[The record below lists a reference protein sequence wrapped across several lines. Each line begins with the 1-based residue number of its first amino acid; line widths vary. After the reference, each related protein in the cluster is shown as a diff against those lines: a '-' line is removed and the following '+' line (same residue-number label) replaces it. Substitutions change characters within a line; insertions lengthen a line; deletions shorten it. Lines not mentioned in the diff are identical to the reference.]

1 LKEVNSLIFEFTT
14 KYLSASSPLT
24 NINMSSA
31 FNAKKV
37 IGGGSGEFA
46 VITADSAAVEGEYTI
61 NEIISLAKEASI
73 ASSGAVSASADN
85 KINLSTQLK
94 DLALGTQLQFS
105 SGFISFNINGN
116 DFTFSE
122 SDTLN
127 TVISTVNRSDAGVTM
142 SYSSLS
148 DGLTVKSKAKGADS
162 AFVISDVSESNF
174 FAAFNISGGTV
185 NNGTNAVLRIN
196 NYMVEQN
203 SNVFTID
210 GITYNLLKST
220 SNETSFVVTQDV
232 DSIYNRIKGFIDGYN
247 ELVKTLN
254 DKISEPVYRTFLP
267 LTDSQ
272 RAEMSESEIKAWE
285 EKSNSGM
292 LNRDSNISQ
301 LLFNIRNAFSQS
313 IEGLGIT
320 FAEIGITTGDW
331 REKGLM
337 HINETKL
344 KNAIAN
350 NPQGVCDLFTKKV
363 TTGDSQAK
371 YNQSGLVE
379 RINISINKYTAY
391 VKDTTLVYTERQIK
405 DYSDKISRAIEKMN
419 EKENEYYR
427 QYAILEKAMASMNS
441 QSNYFLSLLYGGF

>member
-1 LKEVNSLIFEFTT
+1 MSYYGVSSTTRIVGLASGLDVDAIVKSLIQNEQAKIDSIWQKKAVAELKQNALKEVNSLIFEFTT

-232 DSIYNRIKGFIDGYN
+232 DSIYNSALVLTFFSLIYTTAEILIACIVYLLTLAASNTVNCIFMFIDNTSDFHFNHHFHLCNLLFAYTKSTRM
-247 ELVKTLN
+247 LYV
-254 DKISEPVYRTFLP
+254 SFLP
-267 LTDSQ
+267 VIRSV
-272 RAEMSESEIKAWE
+272 K
-285 EKSNSGM
+285 KNSAA
-292 LNRDSNISQ
+292 LHSVI
-301 LLFNIRNAFSQS
+301 
-313 IEGLGIT
+313 
-320 FAEIGITTGDW
+320 
-331 REKGLM
+331 
-337 HINETKL
+337 
-344 KNAIAN
+344 
-350 NPQGVCDLFTKKV
+350 
-363 TTGDSQAK
+363 
-371 YNQSGLVE
+371 
-379 RINISINKYTAY
+379 Y
-391 VKDTTLVYTERQIK
+391 VKPFYFFICFFNMISGIF
-405 DYSDKISRAIEKMN
+405 DY
-419 EKENEYYR
+419 
-427 QYAILEKAMASMNS
+427 
-441 QSNYFLSLLYGGF
+441 FF